1 LCLSL
6 PLVPS
11 QLSQPRKSCCLSFL
25 STLLRGPPR
34 KRCTQL
40 ARVEFGL
47 FSNSPWTPA
56 AAPTPSFLCCASDRG
71 GFSRSP
77 CRFPVLQ
84 VVPLPVLSP
93 CEHVAG
99 TSAFPCCARLE
110 ERDVAAMDR
119 LLRSRVARTY
129 HSLLVATVQRVR
141 LVESTVFGLLTSI
154 ALASRLL
161 LVNDRD
167 KQAHRGK
174 N

>member
-1 LCLSL
+1 
-6 PLVPS
+6 
-11 QLSQPRKSCCLSFL
+11 
-25 STLLRGPPR
+25 
-34 KRCTQL
+34 
-40 ARVEFGL
+40 
-47 FSNSPWTPA
+47 
-56 AAPTPSFLCCASDRG
+56 
-71 GFSRSP
+71 
-77 CRFPVLQ
+77 
-84 VVPLPVLSP
+84 
-93 CEHVAG
+93 
-99 TSAFPCCARLE
+99 
-110 ERDVAAMDR
+110 MDR